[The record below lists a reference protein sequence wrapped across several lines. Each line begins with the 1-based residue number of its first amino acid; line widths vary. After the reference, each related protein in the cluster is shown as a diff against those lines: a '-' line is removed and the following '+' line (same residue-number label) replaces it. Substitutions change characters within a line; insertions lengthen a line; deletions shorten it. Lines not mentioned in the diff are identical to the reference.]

1 MQTGGRGASVGG
13 SSGAGMS
20 FRPFGVGAGA
30 SALDPESLERANDG
44 SIASLAER
52 VGMLK
57 AATAGVRDEA
67 EGQHALLDRL
77 ADGVGTARGMAGAA
91 AAKLGAVMAGRE
103 GRRQLGVLVAA
114 GVAAILFV
122 WYVVLR

>member
-1 MQTGGRGASVGG
+1 
-13 SSGAGMS
+13 MS
-20 FRPFGVGAGA
+20 FRPLGAGGA
-30 SALDPESLERANDG
+30 AMDPESLERANDG

-77 ADGVGTARGMAGAA
+77 ADGVGSARGLAGAA
-91 AAKLGAVMAGRE
+91 AQKLGAVMADRE
-103 GRRQLGVLVAA
+103 GRKQLLVLVGA
-114 GVAAILFV
+114 GAAAILFV

>member
-1 MQTGGRGASVGG
+1 
-13 SSGAGMS
+13 MS
-20 FRPFGVGAGA
+20 FRPLGAA
-30 SALDPESLERANDG
+30 ADPESLERANDT
-44 SIASLAER
+44 SIAALAER

-77 ADGVGTARGMAGAA
+77 ADGVGNARGLAGQAA
-91 AAKLGAVMAGRE
+91 QRLGAVMADRE
-103 GRRQLGVLVAA
+103 GRKQLAVLTAA
-114 GVAAILFV
+114 ATAALLFV

>member
-1 MQTGGRGASVGG
+1 
-13 SSGAGMS
+13 MS
-20 FRPFGVGAGA
+20 FRPLGVGAGA
-30 SALDPESLERANDG
+30 GGSHLDPESLERQNDG
-44 SIASLAER
+44 SIAALAER

-77 ADGVGTARGMAGAA
+77 ADGVGQARGLAGVAA
-91 AAKLGAVMAGRE
+91 QRLGVVMADRE
-103 GRRQLGVLVAA
+103 GRRQLGLLVGAA
-114 GVAAILFV
+114 TAALLFV

>member
-1 MQTGGRGASVGG
+1 
-13 SSGAGMS
+13 MS
-20 FRPFGVGAGA
+20 FRPLGVGGVGGA
-30 SALDPESLERANDG
+30 SNSHLDPESLERQNDG
-44 SIASLAER
+44 SIATLAER

-77 ADGVGTARGMAGAA
+77 ADGVGNART
-91 AAKLGAVMAGRE
+91 L
-103 GRRQLGVLVAA
+103 A
-114 GVAAILFV
+114 GVAAQRLSATMSDREGRKQLGVMVGAATAALLFV

>member
-1 MQTGGRGASVGG
+1 
-13 SSGAGMS
+13 MS
-20 FRPFGVGAGA
+20 FRVGGA
-30 SALDPESLERANDG
+30 PGIGGHHVDPESLERQNDG
-44 SIASLAER
+44 SIAALAER

-77 ADGVGTARGMAGAA
+77 ADGVGQARGMAGVAA
-91 AAKLGAVMAGRE
+91 QRLGVVLSDRE
-103 GRRQLGVLVAA
+103 GRRQLGLMVGAA
-114 GVAAILFV
+114 TAALLFV